1 VIQLFSV
8 LEFSKDDAS
17 DAGSV
22 VKVFEQSITRSSC
35 INIEAVSV
43 ELLTEM
49 LEALL
54 KHLADHHTK
63 IQNQDHD
70 SIVTK
75 LLHEMKLFF
84 KMKDFDS

>member
-1 VIQLFSV
+1 M
-8 LEFSKDDAS
+8 
-17 DAGSV
+17 
-22 VKVFEQSITRSSC
+22 KVFEQSIMRSAC
-35 INIEAVSV
+35 INLETVSV

-63 IQNQDHD
+63 IQNLDHD

-75 LLHEMKLFF
+75 LFHEMKLFF
-84 KMKDFDS
+84 KMKDFDSQGHFLT